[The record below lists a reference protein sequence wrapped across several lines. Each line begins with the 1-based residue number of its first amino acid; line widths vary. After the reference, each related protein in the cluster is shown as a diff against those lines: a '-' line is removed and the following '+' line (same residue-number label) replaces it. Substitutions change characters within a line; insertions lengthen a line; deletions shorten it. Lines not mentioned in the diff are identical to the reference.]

1 MAYDEALAARI
12 RTAIGD
18 RPNVAEIKMFG
29 GLCFTAG
36 GNMFAGVVKDEYMAR
51 LPKEAHEAA
60 LARPGARPMDFT
72 GRPMVGFIYV
82 SAEGIASDGALN
94 SWVTQC
100 YDFAASLPPK
110 QPGAKTTA
118 RKKKPA

>member
-12 RTAIGD
+12 RTAIGE

-29 GLCFTAG
+29 GLCFTAN

-51 LPKEAHEAA
+51 LPKEAHGDA

-72 GRPMVGFIYV
+72 GRPMVGFIFV
-82 SAEGIASDGALN
+82 SADGIASDEAL
-94 SWVTQC
+94 STWVEQC
-100 YDFAASLPPK
+100 YDYAASLPPK
-110 QPGAKTTA
+110 QPGARTR
-118 RKKKPA
+118 RKSA

>member
-1 MAYDEALAARI
+1 MPYDEALAARI

-18 RPNVAEIKMFG
+18 RPDVAEIKMFG

-51 LPKEAHEAA
+51 LPKDAHEAA

-72 GRPMVGFIYV
+72 GRPMVGFIFV
-82 SAEGIASDGALN
+82 SAEGVASDEALN
-94 SWVTQC
+94 SWVDQC
-100 YDFAASLPPK
+100 YDYAASLPAK
-110 QPGAKTTA
+110 KPGTKSMA
-118 RKKKPA
+118 RKKKSA